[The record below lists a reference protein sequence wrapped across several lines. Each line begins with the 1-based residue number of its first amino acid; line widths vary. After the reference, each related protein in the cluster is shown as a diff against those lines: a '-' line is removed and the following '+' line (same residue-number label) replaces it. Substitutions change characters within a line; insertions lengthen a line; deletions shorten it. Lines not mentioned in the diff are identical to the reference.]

1 MFEACRDAALV
12 DEEVLDDVAAEEE
25 CELDEPQPAI
35 TPATA
40 AAPTTRRARE
50 RVIAMIMS
58 CPPESMRY
66 QNDRGVLAH
75 ARLIL
80 AVCV

>member
-1 MFEACRDAALV
+1 M
-12 DEEVLDDVAAEEE
+12 DEDVLDDVDAEEE

-35 TPATA
+35 TPATVA
-40 AAPTTRRARE
+40 TATTRRARE

-58 CPPESMRY
+58 CPRNRRAARTTP
-66 QNDRGVLAH
+66 VLAH

-80 AVCV
+80 ALCV